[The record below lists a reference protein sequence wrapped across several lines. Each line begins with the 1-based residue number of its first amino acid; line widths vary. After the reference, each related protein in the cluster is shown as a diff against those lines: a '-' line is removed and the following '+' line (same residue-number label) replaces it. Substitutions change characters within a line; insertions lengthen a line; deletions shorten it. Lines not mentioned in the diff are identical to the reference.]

1 MIITRIYLKICTENR
16 AFRGHPSVITVAEA
30 KLVCNRGIELASAVW
45 TDLK

>member
-30 KLVCNRGIELASAVW
+30 NWFVTEG
-45 TDLK
+45 